1 MNIQKKKQF
10 KGLGRKQAGAAIYQ
24 VMFGILV
31 SAMFLYLAVTQFND
45 AMKKSRI
52 ETATQEVIQIVS
64 TSQRMYGYSNQ
75 YDQVTTAIAVKGGA
89 VPEHRRV
96 AGTDTAQNNYNGQID
111 FEPAT
116 INTANDSLKLTYSN
130 VRGAD
135 CQQLIQNTESL
146 ARQVMVGSTM
156 VKNTDSTISLSTLST
171 ACDVSGTIDVSWV
184 ISRG

>member
-1 MNIQKKKQF
+1 MKVKKTLN
-10 KGLGRKQAGAAIYQ
+10 GLGRKQAGAAIYQ
-24 VMFGILV
+24 VMLGILV
-31 SAMFLYLAVTQFND
+31 GAMFLYLAVTQFND
-45 AMKKSRI
+45 SMKKSRI

-64 TSQRMYGYSNQ
+64 TTQRMYGYSNQ
-75 YDQVTTAIAVKGGA
+75 YNQVTTSIAVKGGA

-96 AGTDTAQNNYNGQID
+96 AGTDTAQNNYNGQIL

-116 INTANDSLKLTYSN
+116 INTANDSLRLTYSN

-146 ARQVMVGSTM
+146 ARQVMVGSTQ
-156 VKNTDSTISLSTLST
+156 VKPTDAPVTLSTLAT
-171 ACDVSGTIDVSWV
+171 ACDVAGTVDVSWI